1 MSAANYFYILSG
13 QKFMK
18 NAKKCSI
25 WRVFENLKLAVKQC
39 YQTGQFILN
48 KNWGKLPKLKNSNE
62 TFWVISNVK
71 KRLQSH
77 QKWFLPT
84 VSQCIWD
91 FSGLIK
97 VLKMID
103 EFCLLITSSSCQ
115 HWFGFSFQLY
125 TFFQSQQ
132 LASLHETCRELVTR
146 GKNSFKTFF
155 SPLIQILLCM
165 KKTKKLYCWQHH
177 RESICP

>member
-1 MSAANYFYILSG
+1 MP
-13 QKFMK
+13 K
-18 NAKKCSI
+18 NGPF

-39 YQTGQFILN
+39 YQTGQYKLN

-165 KKTKKLYCWQHH
+165 KKTKKLYCWQQ
-177 RESICP
+177 RKSICP